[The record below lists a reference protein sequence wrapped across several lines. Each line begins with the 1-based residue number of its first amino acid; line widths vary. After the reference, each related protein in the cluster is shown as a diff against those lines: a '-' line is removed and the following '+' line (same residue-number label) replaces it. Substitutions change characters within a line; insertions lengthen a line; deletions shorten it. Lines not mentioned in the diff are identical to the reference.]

1 MILVQFNNLRHL
13 KTIMASRIIL
23 HCDLDAFFAAVE
35 TLHHNL
41 DEKIPLILGSD
52 PKNGAGRGI
61 VSTCNY
67 AARKYGIRSAMPI
80 GEAWRRC
87 PGPPNGIGLYMKSTR
102 GLYSRAS
109 RKVMEILSKYPDR
122 FEQASIDE
130 AYLDVTEYCEND
142 WDKAL
147 LLTKKL
153 QKEIS
158 DTLGLSASFGIGP
171 TRILAKMGS
180 EENKPAGI
188 HRTLP
193 DETASFFHNRPVRE
207 VPGIGPKT
215 ATILAEWGI
224 NTISEAYE
232 QGELVLAKFTSERF
246 AKWLIS
252 VYEGESSDEISPIRS
267 RKSIGKEHTFEEDI
281 SDYQFVLER
290 LNSLVER
297 VMKRCIEMG
306 IAGRLCEV
314 KIRYKGFETHTH
326 GYSIPVAMDDEQ
338 VFRELATK
346 IFAKNVENGRKIRL
360 VGFRLGNLELPE
372 NRQSTLELD

>member
-1 MILVQFNNLRHL
+1 
-13 KTIMASRIIL
+13 
-23 HCDLDAFFAAVE
+23 
-35 TLHHNL
+35 
-41 DEKIPLILGSD
+41 
-52 PKNGAGRGI
+52 
-61 VSTCNY
+61 
-67 AARKYGIRSAMPI
+67 
-80 GEAWRRC
+80 
-87 PGPPNGIGLYMKSTR
+87 
-102 GLYSRAS
+102 
-109 RKVMEILSKYPDR
+109 MEILSKYPDK

-130 AYLDVTEYCEND
+130 AYLDVSEYCEND
-142 WDKAL
+142 WDKAFL
-147 LLTKKL
+147 LAKNL

-158 DTLGLSASFGIGP
+158 DKLDLSSSFGIGP

-193 DETASFFHNRPVRE
+193 DETAKFFQNRPVRE

-232 QGELVLAKFTSERF
+232 QGELVLAKFTTERF
-246 AKWLIS
+246 AKWIIS
-252 VYEGESSDEISPIRS
+252 VYEGESSDEISPIKS
-267 RKSIGKEHTFEEDI
+267 RKSIGKEHTFDKDVED
-281 SDYQFVLER
+281 YELVLDR
-290 LNSLVER
+290 LNSLVRR

-326 GYSIPVAMDDEQ
+326 GYSIPVAMDDEHI
-338 VFRELATK
+338 FCELAAK

-360 VGFRLGNLELPE
+360 IGFRLGNLELPE
-372 NRQSTLELD
+372 NRQSTLDFE